1 MKGLLILQVDFM
13 SQIICPKCHERY
25 ESDMPRCLWCD
36 APNPVLNKN
45 ISPLPLQKHE
55 VNKFSSL
62 ESRHSANNSL
72 ENKVHR
78 NKRKL
83 FFFSPLIFILIVLGL
98 FLFFYTTAT
107 PFDVSVVLF
116 LICSFLA
123 FMFLLSPF
131 FSEPLKIE
139 ENEDSLICHLFYGK
153 KVVSLT
159 GNCDYDIQFFSDGGW
174 VISFRTGLLS
184 VRFSNDAFADLSKI
198 VDKLKDCPNSQK
210 RNAFTITMNAVVGVV
225 ALIGGGIM
233 FALGMK
239 GGFFCVIG
247 GLMSLF
253 EIANETLR
261 TKKQP
266 GPYIQPAPPTFMEV
280 VVAFLTLFPLLF
292 AFMIFA
298 NEGFSVMP
306 AFALV
311 AGEACICIYILNYQK
326 KVKKGMGIKLS
337 FLNSAKY
344 LLFFFFALGYLI
356 YHFVVS

>member
-72 ENKVHR
+72 ENKVHQ

-83 FFFSPLIFILIVLGL
+83 LLFSPLIFILLVLGL
-98 FLFFYTTAT
+98 FILIYMTDL
-107 PFDVSVVLF
+107 PFDASVVIF
-116 LICSFLA
+116 LLCSFVL
-123 FMFLLSPF
+123 FMVLLSPF

-198 VDKLKDCPNSQK
+198 VDKLKDCPNGQK
-210 RNAFTITMNAVVGVV
+210 RDDFVIARRASGGIVAVTYKAKFVSYVCLLTCQAVVSIACVVYWIAFIFIEEVFDIYPLYLCLTFFVVLGGYLSWGIPYKIERNGNAFNFFLLGRKAKFSFGKNEF
-225 ALIGGGIM
+225 LKYRKGIIM
-233 FALGMK
+233 GRVF
-239 GGFFCVIG
+239 
-247 GLMSLF
+247 
-253 EIANETLR
+253 
-261 TKKQP
+261 
-266 GPYIQPAPPTFMEV
+266 Y
-280 VVAFLTLFPLLF
+280 FP
-292 AFMIFA
+292 I
-298 NEGFSVMP
+298 NG
-306 AFALV
+306 
-311 AGEACICIYILNYQK
+311 
-326 KVKKGMGIKLS
+326 
-337 FLNSAKY
+337 
-344 LLFFFFALGYLI
+344 
-356 YHFVVS
+356 

>member
-1 MKGLLILQVDFM
+1 MNDSFENG
-13 SQIICPKCHERY
+13 
-25 ESDMPRCLWCD
+25 
-36 APNPVLNKN
+36 
-45 ISPLPLQKHE
+45 
-55 VNKFSSL
+55 
-62 ESRHSANNSL
+62 NS
-72 ENKVHR
+72 KVHQ

-83 FFFSPLIFILIVLGL
+83 LFFSPLIFILIVLGL
-98 FLFFYTTAT
+98 FLFFYTCDV

-116 LICSFLA
+116 LLCSFLA

-139 ENEDSLICHLFYGK
+139 ENEDSLICHLFYGQ

-159 GNCDYDIQFFSDGGW
+159 GDCDYNIQLYTDGGW

-247 GLMSLF
+247 GLVSLF
-253 EIANETLR
+253 EIAKEMLGG
-261 TKKQP
+261 KKQSE
-266 GPYIQPAPPTFMEV
+266 PYIYSTPPTFMEWV
-280 VVAFLTLFPLLF
+280 VMILILFPLLF

-298 NEGFSVMP
+298 NEGISVKP
-306 AFALV
+306 AFALI
-311 AGEACICIYILNYQK
+311 AGEACICIYVLNYQK
-326 KVKKGMGIKLS
+326 KVKKGMGIMLS
-337 FLNSAKY
+337 FLDSVKY

>member
-13 SQIICPKCHERY
+13 SEIICPKCHERY
-25 ESDMPRCLWCD
+25 ENDMPRCLWCD

-72 ENKVHR
+72 ENKVHQ

-83 FFFSPLIFILIVLGL
+83 LLFSPLIFILLVLGL
-98 FLFFYTTAT
+98 FILIYMTDL
-107 PFDVSVVLF
+107 PFDASVVIF
-116 LICSFLA
+116 LLCSFVL
-123 FMFLLSPF
+123 FMVLLSPF

-210 RNAFTITMNAVVGVV
+210 KDAFIIAKR
-225 ALIGGGIM
+225 AIGGIVAVMGGVAM
-233 FALGMK
+233 LVSGNK
-239 GGFFCVIG
+239 GGIFCVIF
-247 GLMSLF
+247 GLALLLGIAKESLG
-253 EIANETLR
+253 

-266 GPYIQPAPPTFMEV
+266 GPYIQPAPPTFMEWV
-280 VVAFLTLFPLLF
+280 VMILILFPLLF

-298 NEGFSVMP
+298 SEGFSVMP